1 MLEVAGGGEVRAEEM
16 DLQRFPTARAGG
28 LVAACSPS
36 SSCHTLLHSNSPELH
51 AGPQGNQ
58 GGISINYLL
67 NLDKY

>member
-1 MLEVAGGGEVRAEEM
+1 M
-16 DLQRFPTARAGG
+16 DLQMFPTARAGG

-36 SSCHTLLHSNSPELH
+36 SSCHTSLHSNSPELH